1 MSVWERLVGQ
11 QHVISELQSAIQTPG
26 AMTHAWLF
34 TGPPGSGRSVAASA
48 FAAALQCESSEP
60 GCGKCE
66 QCRLVLAGSHPDVTR
81 VSTEKVIIA
90 IDEVRN
96 LITTAQRS
104 PAMGAW
110 RIMIIEDADRMLER
124 TANVLLKS
132 IEEPPP
138 RTIWLLCA
146 PAREDLIMTI
156 RSRCR
161 HVALRI
167 PPVRDVADLL
177 VRRDGIDADV
187 ALVAA
192 RAAQSHVG
200 IAKRLATDDN
210 ARARRDKLL
219 RIPLQIRSVFD
230 AVLTAE
236 ELVTIAEEDAA
247 AATEKRDASEV
258 EELLKN
264 LGITDGTA
272 RQPPQVAA
280 QVRALK
286 ENQKRRAVRFQRDV
300 LDRMMVDL
308 LALYRDVV
316 AIQLGA
322 DIDLINTDL
331 TEQIRALA
339 EATTLSGSLA
349 RMEAVGLARRRLQGN
364 VRPLLAMEAL
374 LIALRPQHAGVS
386 H

>member
-11 QHVISELQSAIQTPG
+11 QHVIAELQSAIATPG

-48 FAAALQCESSEP
+48 FAAALQCEANPP
-60 GCGKCE
+60 GCGTCE
-66 QCRLVLAGSHPDVTR
+66 QCRLALSGSHPDVTR

-104 PAMGAW
+104 PAMGSW
-110 RIMIIEDADRMLER
+110 RIIIIEDADRMLER

-167 PPVRDVADLL
+167 PPVQDVADLL
-177 VRRDGIDADV
+177 VARDGIEPDV

-200 IAKRLATDDN
+200 IAKRLATDDK
-210 ARARRDKLL
+210 ARARRDTLL

-236 ELVTIAEEDAA
+236 QLVSIAEEDAA
-247 AATEKRDASEV
+247 AATEKRDATEV
-258 EELLKN
+258 EALLKN

-322 DIDLINTDL
+322 DIELINTDL
-331 TEQIRALA
+331 AEQIRALA
-339 EATTLSGSLA
+339 EATTLTGSLA
-349 RMEAVGLARRRLQGN
+349 RMDAVGLARRRLAGN

-374 LIALRPQHAGVS
+374 LIALRPQYEGATN
-386 H
+386 